1 MREGMAAD
9 SHAQQPLIDLPG
21 INESELL
28 ALLRAV
34 YASNSTNNNN
44 NNNNNNTYT
53 ATSVAP
59 LLAAASYLSMGAVRE
74 ASTSFL
80 QRNLSLETVAETL
93 NLAEK
98 YDCASLRCDA
108 FRFLQAHLSPLLLSE
123 ECAETLQ
130 LLAFPMLRELLAS
143 DELEVLKEVDVAQSA
158 AIWIFGDISERLHHV
173 RELLSCARAVLS
185 PHECTAAVHSAAV
198 PLLSHHPRRPSTT
211 AIAAVQEA
219 FTAAAAEIDNA
230 QRRNGTG
237 IVSSRPREGSPTE
250 LMVVGGVGEGWRTLK
265 TVEMYN
271 PRQNEWCTGPF
282 VAPPCSSAAACTLGN
297 RAYFIEGSAHLPTF
311 QTFDRKM
318 KTWEALPRP
327 PHARVN
333 MAVAALPSVGVL
345 VLGGRAGMGRAGMS
359 LGSVD
364 RFDHATSVWQEVSP
378 MRSARASLAACS
390 LEEGQKIVALGGQS
404 DRSTHDSA
412 EWYEGETGQWITIA
426 ERMNCPRKYL
436 GAAGVGGQILAIG
449 GMTAARQRLDSVEGY
464 DFREGRWRSLPS
476 LSVSRSSF
484 GVAVLH
490 GEVFVVGGLVGE
502 GETHDGVE
510 CLSLT
515 AGKWR
520 ECATLGAGRS
530 GLAVTAV

>member
-1 MREGMAAD
+1 
-9 SHAQQPLIDLPG
+9 
-21 INESELL
+21 
-28 ALLRAV
+28 
-34 YASNSTNNNN
+34 
-44 NNNNNNTYT
+44 
-53 ATSVAP
+53 
-59 LLAAASYLSMGAVRE
+59 
-74 ASTSFL
+74 
-80 QRNLSLETVAETL
+80 
-93 NLAEK
+93 
-98 YDCASLRCDA
+98 
-108 FRFLQAHLSPLLLSE
+108 
-123 ECAETLQ
+123 
-130 LLAFPMLRELLAS
+130 
-143 DELEVLKEVDVAQSA
+143 
-158 AIWIFGDISERLHHV
+158 
-173 RELLSCARAVLS
+173 
-185 PHECTAAVHSAAV
+185 
-198 PLLSHHPRRPSTT
+198 
-211 AIAAVQEA
+211 
-219 FTAAAAEIDNA
+219 
-230 QRRNGTG
+230 
-237 IVSSRPREGSPTE
+237 
-250 LMVVGGVGEGWRTLK
+250 
-265 TVEMYN
+265 
-271 PRQNEWCTGPF
+271 
-282 VAPPCSSAAACTLGN
+282 
-297 RAYFIEGSAHLPTF
+297 
-311 QTFDRKM
+311 
-318 KTWEALPRP
+318 
-327 PHARVN
+327 
-333 MAVAALPSVGVL
+333 
-345 VLGGRAGMGRAGMS
+345 
-359 LGSVD
+359 
-364 RFDHATSVWQEVSP
+364 